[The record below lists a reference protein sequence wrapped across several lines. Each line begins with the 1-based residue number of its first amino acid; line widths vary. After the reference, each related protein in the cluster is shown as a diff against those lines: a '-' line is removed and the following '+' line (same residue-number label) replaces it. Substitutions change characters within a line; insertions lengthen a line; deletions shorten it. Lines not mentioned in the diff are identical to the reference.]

1 MAAVTANLLTEKKI
15 DTLFWTSTDATTAG
29 AATSATFTFGKDI
42 GQYVYLAKLS
52 KTSAAPTN
60 SAQYGTPRY
69 DSAKTI
75 PQNAAQSIP
84 LDSSP
89 GADPTLMFFAIDD
102 TQNFQILVTGL
113 DVTSSYTLAIATDY
127 QFGRC

>member
-1 MAAVTANLLTEKKI
+1 VAAVTANLLTEKKI
-15 DTLFWTSTDATTAG
+15 DTLWWASTDATTAG
-29 AATSATFTFGKDI
+29 AATSAVFTFGKDV
-42 GQYVYLAKLS
+42 GQFVYLAKLS
-52 KTSAAPTN
+52 KTSAAPVN

-69 DSAKTI
+69 DSNKTI